1 MEKWWRWLLTCI
13 SWFPL
18 LLEFNRLSKKLQEQ
32 IYSQE
37 RHRFASEMKALKSAK
52 GRFRKPISGLWY
64 AFSKSLS
71 PLAS

>member
-1 MEKWWRWLLTCI
+1 MEKWWRWLLTCT

-37 RHRFASEMKALKSAK
+37 RHRLASEMKAL
-52 GRFRKPISGLWY
+52 
-64 AFSKSLS
+64 
-71 PLAS
+71 